1 MKRFALLFS
10 LLVLGFTSIQ
20 AQKYF
25 TRDGK
30 ITFSSDTPIEK
41 IEAHNQKATCVLNA
55 ADGRME
61 FAVLIKAFQFE
72 KALMQEHFNEN
83 YMESATYP
91 KATFKGQISNIEAI
105 DFSKDGNYE
114 VTVAGDMTIHG
125 VTQAVSTT
133 GNILVKDGKLSA
145 DATFETK
152 PGDYDIKIP
161 AVVRKNIAEIVQVT
175 VAVDLVPFNK

>member
-10 LLVLGFTSIQ
+10 LLVIGFTQ
-20 AQKYF
+20 LEAQKYF

-83 YMESATYP
+83 YMESGTYP
-91 KATFKGQISNIEAI
+91 KAVFKGQISDIEAV
-105 DFSKDGNYE
+105 DFSKDGTYE
-114 VTVAGDMTIHG
+114 VTVAGEMTIHG
-125 VTQAVSTT
+125 LKQPVSTAGT
-133 GNILVKDGKLSA
+133 LVVKDGKLSA
-145 DATFETK
+145 EATFEVK
-152 PGDYDIKIP
+152 PEDYGIKIP
-161 AVVRKNIAEIVQVT
+161 SVVRKNIAEIVQVM
-175 VAVDLVPFNK
+175 VAVDLAPFNK